1 MLMEIAL
8 QASALGADI
17 DRALDPSCPRLD
29 QAGHR
34 LQHRTGS
41 STLPIASRPPGL
53 EQLRDFFDRRDLG
66 LMLIGMPGFDRH
78 WPATPQLY
86 SRIGFAHQYK
96 QLDPGVIQ
104 GGRQM
109 LVVGTN

>member
-1 MLMEIAL
+1 
-8 QASALGADI
+8 
-17 DRALDPSCPRLD
+17 
-29 QAGHR
+29 
-34 LQHRTGS
+34 
-41 STLPIASRPPGL
+41 
-53 EQLRDFFDRRDLG
+53 
-66 LMLIGMPGFDRH
+66 MLIGMPGFDRH

-96 QLDPGVIQ
+96 QLDPGVIH